1 MNEWCAKQDSN
12 TPPPPQEKKEKRK
25 KEIELNPA
33 IRY

>member
-12 TPPPPQEKKEKRK
+12 TPPPKKEKKRK